1 MYDFHYEH
9 AEKKHDAKL
18 LFTDTDSLLY
28 KIETY
33 DDAYEDFYK
42 DKHLFHL
49 SNYPKDS
56 KVFDPDNERVS
67 GKMKDESKGKINDEF
82 VGLKSRTNSI
92 KYVDGKE
99 HKRAKGINQNI
110 VKNTQH
116 VAYFHKDTRS
126 Q

>member
-9 AEKKHDAKL
+9 GEKKHNAKL
-18 LFTDTDSLLY
+18 LFTDTDSLVY

-33 DDAYEDFYK
+33 DVYEDFYK

-49 SNYPKDS
+49 SNCPKDS
-56 KVFDPDNERVS
+56 KLFDPDNEKVS